1 MSLASQILPCAGAPL
16 HGDGIAAAGRVIA
29 ANLTSGAL
37 GAWSWWRPVA
47 TAFFPTGAARGVPLV
62 EKLVHDIDEQLEHT
76 IDAGVRAR
84 VMAIVSQCLTATLAS
99 PPPLGDLEDRLA
111 VSYLKPS
118 EVIDSGLVAMSQATL
133 YRAVEDA
140 RFYCV
145 TPRGKAIGKAFPA
158 WQFAPPVPELLPTVL
173 QQMKSL
179 PNSEIHAFW
188 GDPSRRFRRSDA
200 CRIAGG
206 QAVRDANDAECSA
219 IEPPR
224 QGRQGAA
231 GARDRAVGRFA
242 LAQFG
247 PDRLMSTSRIAVP
260 EHIAL
265 TLPPAAR
272 LRTPLVPLAAN
283 CVIGAVQCVE
293 IGGPIE
299 AAQ

>member
-37 GAWSWWRPVA
+37 GAWSWRRPVA

-188 GDPSRRFRRSDA
+188 VTPVDAFDDLTPAELLAGKPFATRTTLSAVQSSHLARAAKERQARVIAQLAGLPSRSSD
-200 CRIAGG
+200 
-206 QAVRDANDAECSA
+206 
-219 IEPPR
+219 
-224 QGRQGAA
+224 
-231 GARDRAVGRFA
+231 
-242 LAQFG
+242 L
-247 PDRLMSTSRIAVP
+247 
-260 EHIAL
+260 
-265 TLPPAAR
+265 
-272 LRTPLVPLAAN
+272 
-283 CVIGAVQCVE
+283 IG
-293 IGGPIE
+293 
-299 AAQ
+299 